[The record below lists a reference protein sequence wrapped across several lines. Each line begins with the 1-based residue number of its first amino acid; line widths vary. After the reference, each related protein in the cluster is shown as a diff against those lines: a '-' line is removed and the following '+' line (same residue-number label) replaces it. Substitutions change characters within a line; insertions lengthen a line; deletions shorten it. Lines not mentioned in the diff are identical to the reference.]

1 MSEKLDKICDAILAK
16 AMGLVDGLLDD
27 AAKTMQH
34 SDGNSTRIRDAAAT
48 EKPASGDENFDGWLS
63 LTVNNKR
70 FFDFN
75 LSELKSIR
83 DTCRVAS
90 ITSEIGK
97 NVIRHY
103 INHIIG
109 DQLMLSVVDSQEL
122 EDPVSLS
129 KKSLDGAAKQMLT
142 NWKLFE
148 ESNNLIE
155 RLKSA
160 LTKSMRD
167 GEGII
172 RLFKQGV
179 NPPIARFVDPF
190 YIRSDKNLMELGVI
204 TDEKDVENIK
214 GYGVSDVETN
224 VNTEVPPEEIVFI
237 KRNVDFD
244 VNRGISDFWPVAAN
258 LRRIEKLLINTSVMT
273 QIHTAIAMVRTVET
287 GTQASVDALISK
299 NGDGRNAIDS
309 ETGKGI
315 NSRKFRPGAIVTGA
329 KGTKYEFPAANVDP
343 SKYTSIIDKELA
355 HVAANWVLPVDWL
368 LAKEPDSPLSPGSPV
383 IANFREQQGWFF
395 NYIVELFWKVQ
406 AMMGV
411 DIVVAKEKFEV
422 YVVGP
427 RLAVGKVLDE
437 ARAQQIWSQL
447 GATSPQEIAAM
458 LGNRYVISRSNVLKH
473 RDTLQPGEVAPGDL
487 GNTNPAQNDGTSKKG
502 GGTKQG
508 GGTGG
513 NTKDKKDPLE
523 SDNASAKII
532 SITRDKFGRMEQL
545 TVEKKETPS
554 EQI

>member
-1 MSEKLDKICDAILAK
+1 MTEQLDKICDALLAK

-27 AAKTMQH
+27 ASKTMQH
-34 SDGNSTRIRDAAAT
+34 SSGVTSKYKDAAAT
-48 EKPASGDENFDGWLS
+48 ERPTDGDENFDGWLS
-63 LTVNNKR
+63 LTVNTKR

-75 LSELKSIR
+75 LAELKNIR

-109 DQLMLSVVDSQEL
+109 DQLMLSVVDAKEL

-129 KKSLDGAAKQMLT
+129 KKSLDGKAQVLLK
-142 NWKLFE
+142 NWKAFE
-148 ESNNLIE
+148 EANNLIE

-160 LTKSMRD
+160 LTKAMRD

-172 RLFKQGV
+172 RLFKQGT
-179 NPPIARFVDPF
+179 NPPLARFIDPF
-190 YIRSDKNLMELGVI
+190 YIGSDKNLMELGVV
-204 TDEKDVENIK
+204 TDENDIENIK
-214 GYGVSDVETN
+214 AYGLVDILTGKK
-224 VNTEVPPEEIVFI
+224 TEVKPEEIIFI
-237 KRNVDFD
+237 KRNVDYD
-244 VNRGISDFWPVAAN
+244 VNRGISDFWPVASN
-258 LRRIEKLLINTSVMT
+258 LRRVEKLLINTSVMT
-273 QIHTAIAMVRTVET
+273 QIHTAIAMVRTVEA
-287 GTQASVDALISK
+287 GTQASVDALVNK
-299 NGDGRNAIDS
+299 NSDGKSRIDA

-315 NSRKFRPGAIVTGA
+315 NSRKFRPGAIVTGT

-343 SKYTSIIDKELA
+343 SKYTAIIDKELS
-355 HVAANWVLPVDWL
+355 HIAANWVLPVEWL
-368 LAKEPDSPLSPGSPV
+368 LAVEPDSPLSPGSPV
-383 IANFREQQGWFF
+383 IANFREQQGWFY
-395 NYIVELFWKVQ
+395 NYIIELFWKVQ

-411 DIVVAKEKFEV
+411 DIVAAKENFEV
-422 YVVGP
+422 YIVGP

-458 LGNRYVISRSNVLKH
+458 LGNRYVVSRANVLKH

-513 NTKDKKDPLE
+513 NTKDSKSENLLNE
-523 SDNASAKII
+523 NTSTRVINI
-532 SITRDKFGRMEQL
+532 SRDKLGRMQQL
-545 TVEKKETPS
+545 TVEKKEAIN
-554 EQI
+554 E